1 MLVDRHENT
10 KTRKSILFRPFVL
23 SWLFLVLVA
32 QPFPPPLA
40 GISRELRRDTPK
52 RQGREGGRA
61 AAADSVTAKDVQ
73 FYSEAVQ
80 CYAKIYLPKGFGS
93 ESKNPAVVLAPA
105 PGATAASVDK
115 YAAQLAARGLVAM
128 AIDYRGWG
136 KSGGFLYLSEQV
148 RWDDRLRF
156 SQHTAN
162 LRIRRKRL
170 IPEAQI
176 LDIRNAISYLQGEP
190 GVDRSRT
197 GLWGIDLAGGHVV
210 TIAATDFRVKAAVA
224 QTPVIEGKDVPR
236 KAGTPSAEQRAAM
249 VRLARNGQAPAT
261 AVAAAAMNDQ
271 ETKLALA
278 DYHPFWFV
286 DAVPQTTAIL
296 FVLAE
301 KDTRVNNDAHA
312 VAASKLLKGPNGVT
326 VVPDATHTMTA
337 ASAFDAAVE
346 AAAAWFQK
354 YL

>member
-1 MLVDRHENT
+1 
-10 KTRKSILFRPFVL
+10 
-23 SWLFLVLVA
+23 
-32 QPFPPPLA
+32 
-40 GISRELRRDTPK
+40 
-52 RQGREGGRA
+52 
-61 AAADSVTAKDVQ
+61 
-73 FYSEAVQ
+73 
-80 CYAKIYLPKGFGS
+80 
-93 ESKNPAVVLAPA
+93 
-105 PGATAASVDK
+105 
-115 YAAQLAARGLVAM
+115 M

-136 KSGGFLYLSEQV
+136 KSGGFLYLPEHV

-170 IPEAQI
+170 IPEAQL

-190 GVDRSRT
+190 GVDRSRI
-197 GLWGIDLAGGHVV
+197 GVWGTDLAGGHVI

-224 QTPVIEGKDVPR
+224 QTPVIEGRDVPR
-236 KAGTPSAEQRAAM
+236 TATTPSAGQRAAM
-249 VRLARNGQAPAT
+249 VRLARNGRAPVT
-261 AVAAAAMNDQ
+261 AAAAAAMNDQ
-271 ETKLALA
+271 EAKLALA

-286 DAVPQTTAIL
+286 DAVPPTTAVL

-301 KDTRVNNDAHA
+301 KDARVNNDAHA

-326 VVPDATHTMTA
+326 VVPGATHTMTA
-337 ASAFDAAVE
+337 AGAFDAAVD